1 MRQWCNMAGSPSK
14 RGRQKSGVEVMMT
27 ALAKRIAALMLA
39 AMFAMPAQAQDYP
52 SKPIR
57 FIVGF
62 AAGGGADIIA
72 RLLGQWL
79 SDRLGQTVVV
89 ENRPGAATNIAVEAV
104 ARAPADG
111 YTLLL
116 IGSPQTINANLY
128 ANLNYNFIRDIAPVG
143 GISRVPN
150 VLEVNLSVPVK
161 TVPEF
166 IAYAKA
172 NSGKINMA
180 SGGIGT
186 SPHVAGELFQ
196 MMTGVNMTHVPYRG
210 DAPAV
215 TDLIGGQMQVMFGV
229 MPTSIEQL
237 KAGKLRP
244 LAVTTATRSPLLPD
258 VPILGDFLPGYEAS
272 TWNGIGVPKNTPPGI
287 VERLNKEI
295 NLALADPKTAA
306 RLRDLGGTLI
316 PRSADDLGKLIAA
329 ETEKWAK
336 VIKFANIKPE

>member
-1 MRQWCNMAGSPSK
+1 
-14 RGRQKSGVEVMMT
+14 MMT
-27 ALAKRIAALMLA
+27 NLAKRVAALMVA
-39 AMFAMPAQAQDYP
+39 AMFALPAQAQDYP

-62 AAGGGADIIA
+62 TAGGGADIIA

-104 ARAPADG
+104 TRAPADG

-116 IGSPQTINANLY
+116 IGSPQTINTNLY
-128 ANLNYNFIRDIAPVG
+128 ANLNYNFIRDIAPVA

-196 MMTGVNMTHVPYRG
+196 MMTGVKMTHVPYRG

-229 MPTSIEQL
+229 MPTSIEQI

-244 LAVTTATRSPLLPD
+244 LAVTTDTRSPLLPE
-258 VPILGDFLPGYEAS
+258 VPTLGDFLPGYEAS
-272 TWNGIGVPKNTPPGI
+272 TWNGIGVPKNTPSSI
-287 VERLNKEI
+287 VARLNKEI
-295 NLALADPKTAA
+295 NAALADPKTAE

-316 PRSADDLGKLIAA
+316 PGTPDDLAKLIAA
-329 ETEKWAK
+329 ETDKWAK

>member
-1 MRQWCNMAGSPSK
+1 
-14 RGRQKSGVEVMMT
+14 MT
-27 ALAKRIAALMLA
+27 NLAKRVAALMVA
-39 AMFAMPAQAQDYP
+39 AMFALPAQAQDYP

-62 AAGGGADIIA
+62 TAGGGADIIA

-104 ARAPADG
+104 TRAPADG

-116 IGSPQTINANLY
+116 IGSPQTINTNLY
-128 ANLNYNFIRDIAPVG
+128 ANLNYNFIRDIAPVA

-196 MMTGVNMTHVPYRG
+196 MMTGVKMTHVPYRG

-229 MPTSIEQL
+229 MPTSIEQI

-244 LAVTTATRSPLLPD
+244 LAVTTDTRSPLLPE
-258 VPILGDFLPGYEAS
+258 VPTLGDFLPGYEAS
-272 TWNGIGVPKNTPPGI
+272 TWNGIGVPKNTPSSI
-287 VERLNKEI
+287 VARLNKEI
-295 NLALADPKTAA
+295 NAALADPKTAE

-316 PRSADDLGKLIAA
+316 PGTPDDLAKLIAA
-329 ETEKWAK
+329 ETDKWAK

>member
-1 MRQWCNMAGSPSK
+1 
-14 RGRQKSGVEVMMT
+14 VLE
-27 ALAKRIAALMLA
+27 
-39 AMFAMPAQAQDYP
+39 
-52 SKPIR
+52 
-57 FIVGF
+57 
-62 AAGGGADIIA
+62 
-72 RLLGQWL
+72 
-79 SDRLGQTVVV
+79 
-89 ENRPGAATNIAVEAV
+89 
-104 ARAPADG
+104 
-111 YTLLL
+111 
-116 IGSPQTINANLY
+116 ANL
-128 ANLNYNFIRDIAPVG
+128 L
-143 GISRVPN
+143 
-150 VLEVNLSVPVK
+150 VPVK

-166 IAYAKA
+166 IAYARA

-244 LAVTTATRSPLLPD
+244 LAVTTDTRSPLLPD

-272 TWNGIGVPKNTPPGI
+272 TWNGIGVPKNTPPDI

-316 PRSADDLGKLIAA
+316 PGSPGDLGKLIAA
-329 ETEKWAK
+329 ETDKWAK

>member
-1 MRQWCNMAGSPSK
+1 
-14 RGRQKSGVEVMMT
+14 MT
-27 ALAKRIAALMLA
+27 NLAKRVAALMVA
-39 AMFAMPAQAQDYP
+39 AMFALPAQAQDYP

-104 ARAPADG
+104 TRAPADG

-116 IGSPQTINANLY
+116 IGSPQTINTNLY
-128 ANLNYNFIRDIAPVG
+128 ANLNYNFIRDIAPVA

-161 TVPEF
+161 TVTEF

-196 MMTGVNMTHVPYRG
+196 MMTGVKMTHVPYRG

-229 MPTSIEQL
+229 MPTSIEQI

-244 LAVTTATRSPLLPD
+244 LAVTNDTRSPLLPE
-258 VPILGDFLPGYEAS
+258 VPTLGDFLPGYEAS
-272 TWNGIGVPKNTPPGI
+272 TWNGIGVPKNTPSSI
-287 VERLNKEI
+287 VARLNKEI
-295 NLALADPKTAA
+295 NAALADPKTAE

-316 PRSADDLGKLIAA
+316 PGTPDDLAKLIAA
-329 ETEKWAK
+329 ETDKWAK
-336 VIKFANIKPE
+336 VVKFAGISVE

>member
-1 MRQWCNMAGSPSK
+1 
-14 RGRQKSGVEVMMT
+14 MT
-27 ALAKRIAALMLA
+27 NLAKRVAALMVA
-39 AMFAMPAQAQDYP
+39 AMFALPAQAQDYP

-104 ARAPADG
+104 TRAPADG

-128 ANLNYNFIRDIAPVG
+128 ANLNYNFIRDIAPVA

-196 MMTGVNMTHVPYRG
+196 MMTGVKMTHVPYRG

-229 MPTSIEQL
+229 MPTSIEQI

-244 LAVTTATRSPLLPD
+244 LAVTTDTRSPLLPE
-258 VPILGDFLPGYEAS
+258 VPTLGDFLPGYEAS
-272 TWNGIGVPKNTPPGI
+272 TWNGIGVPKNTPSAI
-287 VERLNKEI
+287 VARLNKEI
-295 NLALADPKTAA
+295 NAALADPKTAE

-316 PRSADDLGKLIAA
+316 PGTPDDLAKLIAA
-329 ETEKWAK
+329 ETDKWAK

>member
-1 MRQWCNMAGSPSK
+1 
-14 RGRQKSGVEVMMT
+14 MT
-27 ALAKRIAALMLA
+27 ALAKRVAALMLA
-39 AMFAMPAQAQDYP
+39 AMFAMPAQAQGYP

-116 IGSPQTINANLY
+116 IGSPQTINATLY

-210 DAPAV
+210 DTPAV

-229 MPTSIEQL
+229 MPTSIEHL

-244 LAVTTATRSPLLPD
+244 LAVTTDTRSPLLPD

-272 TWNGIGVPKNTPPGI
+272 TWNGIGVPKNTPPDI

-316 PRSADDLGKLIAA
+316 PGTPGDLGKLIAA
-329 ETEKWAK
+329 ETDKWAK

>member
-1 MRQWCNMAGSPSK
+1 
-14 RGRQKSGVEVMMT
+14 
-27 ALAKRIAALMLA
+27 
-39 AMFAMPAQAQDYP
+39 MPAHAQDYP

-128 ANLNYNFIRDIAPVG
+128 ANLNYNFMRDIAPVG

-172 NSGKINMA
+172 NPGKINMA

-196 MMTGVNMTHVPYRG
+196 MMTGVKMTHVPYRG

-244 LAVTTATRSPLLPD
+244 LAVTTVTRSPLLPD
-258 VPILGDFLPGYEAS
+258 VPILDDFLPGYEAS
-272 TWNGIGVPKNTPPGI
+272 TWNGIGVPKNTPPAI
-287 VERLNKEI
+287 VEKLNKEI
-295 NLALADPKTAA
+295 NAALADPKTAG

-316 PRSADDLGKLIAA
+316 PGTPDDLGKLIAA
-329 ETEKWAK
+329 ETDKWAK

>member
-1 MRQWCNMAGSPSK
+1 
-14 RGRQKSGVEVMMT
+14 MT
-27 ALAKRIAALMLA
+27 NLAKRVAALMVA
-39 AMFAMPAQAQDYP
+39 AMFALPAQAQDYP

-62 AAGGGADIIA
+62 TAGGGADIIA

-104 ARAPADG
+104 TRAPADG

-128 ANLNYNFIRDIAPVG
+128 ANLNYNFIRDIAPVA

-196 MMTGVNMTHVPYRG
+196 MMTGVKMTHVPYRG

-229 MPTSIEQL
+229 MPTSIEQI

-244 LAVTTATRSPLLPD
+244 LAVTTDTRSPLLPE
-258 VPILGDFLPGYEAS
+258 VPTLGDFLPGYEAS
-272 TWNGIGVPKNTPPGI
+272 TWNGIGVPKNTPSSI
-287 VERLNKEI
+287 VARLNKEI
-295 NLALADPKTAA
+295 NAALADPKTAE

-316 PRSADDLGKLIAA
+316 PGTPDDLAKLIAA
-329 ETEKWAK
+329 ETDKWAK

>member
-1 MRQWCNMAGSPSK
+1 
-14 RGRQKSGVEVMMT
+14 MMT
-27 ALAKRIAALMLA
+27 SLVKRAAALILA
-39 AMFAMPAQAQDYP
+39 AMFAMPAKAQDYP

-57 FIVGF
+57 IIVGF

-128 ANLNYNFIRDIAPVG
+128 RNLNYNFIRDIAPVG

-166 IAYAKA
+166 VAYAKA
-172 NSGKINMA
+172 NAGRINMA

-186 SPHVAGELFQ
+186 SPHVAGELFK
-196 MMTGVNMTHVPYRG
+196 MMAGVDMIHVPYGG

-229 MPTSIEQL
+229 MPTSIEQI
-237 KAGKLRP
+237 KAGNLRP
-244 LAVTTATRSPLLPD
+244 LAVTTDIRSPLLPE
-258 VPILGDFLPGYEAS
+258 VPPLGDFLPGYEAS
-272 TWNGIGVPKNTPPGI
+272 TWNGIGVPKNTPREI
-287 VERLNKEI
+287 VEKLNKEI
-295 NLALADPKTAA
+295 NAALADPKTAA

-316 PRSADDLGKLIAA
+316 PGTPDDLGKLIAG
-329 ETEKWAK
+329 ETDKWAK

>member
-1 MRQWCNMAGSPSK
+1 
-14 RGRQKSGVEVMMT
+14 MT
-27 ALAKRIAALMLA
+27 NLAKRVAALMVA
-39 AMFAMPAQAQDYP
+39 AMFALPAQAQDYP

-104 ARAPADG
+104 TRAPADG

-128 ANLNYNFIRDIAPVG
+128 ANLNYNFIRDIAPVA
-143 GISRVPN
+143 GISRLPN

-161 TVPEF
+161 AVPEF

-196 MMTGVNMTHVPYRG
+196 MMTGVKMTHVPYRG

-229 MPTSIEQL
+229 MPTSIEQI

-244 LAVTTATRSPLLPD
+244 LAVTTDTRSPLLPE
-258 VPILGDFLPGYEAS
+258 VPTLGDFLACRKTRPPRSSRGSTRKSTPRWPIPRPLSAS
-272 TWNGIGVPKNTPPGI
+272 GIW
-287 VERLNKEI
+287 
-295 NLALADPKTAA
+295 AA
-306 RLRDLGGTLI
+306 R
-316 PRSADDLGKLIAA
+316 
-329 ETEKWAK
+329 
-336 VIKFANIKPE
+336 

>member
-1 MRQWCNMAGSPSK
+1 
-14 RGRQKSGVEVMMT
+14 MMT
-27 ALAKRIAALMLA
+27 TLAKGLAALMAA
-39 AMFAMPAQAQDYP
+39 AMFALPAQAQDYP

-79 SDRLGQTVVV
+79 SDHLGQTVVV

-128 ANLNYNFIRDIAPVG
+128 AHLNYNFIRDIAPVG

-172 NSGKINMA
+172 SPGKINMA

-196 MMTGVNMTHVPYRG
+196 MMTGVKMTHVPYRG

-229 MPTSIEQL
+229 MPTSIEQI

-244 LAVTTATRSPLLPD
+244 LAVTTDTRSPLLPE
-258 VPILGDFLPGYEAS
+258 VPMLGDFLPGYEAS
-272 TWNGIGVPKNTPPGI
+272 TWNGIGLPKSTPREI
-287 VERLNKEI
+287 VEKLNKEI
-295 NLALADPKTAA
+295 NAALADPRTAA
-306 RLRDLGGTLI
+306 RLKDLGGTLI
-316 PRSADDLGKLIAA
+316 PGTPDDLRKLIAA
-329 ETEKWAK
+329 ETDKWAK
-336 VIKFANIKPE
+336 VIKFVNITPE

>member
-1 MRQWCNMAGSPSK
+1 
-14 RGRQKSGVEVMMT
+14 MT
-27 ALAKRIAALMLA
+27 NLAKRVAALMVA
-39 AMFAMPAQAQDYP
+39 AMFALPAQAQDYP

-104 ARAPADG
+104 TRAPADG

-116 IGSPQTINANLY
+116 IGSPQTINTNLY
-128 ANLNYNFIRDIAPVG
+128 ANLNYNFIRDIAPVA

-161 TVPEF
+161 AVPEF

-196 MMTGVNMTHVPYRG
+196 MMTGVKMTHVPYRG

-229 MPTSIEQL
+229 MPTSIEQI

-244 LAVTTATRSPLLPD
+244 LAVTTDTRSPLLPE
-258 VPILGDFLPGYEAS
+258 VPTLGDFLPGYEAS
-272 TWNGIGVPKNTPPGI
+272 TWNGIGVPKNTPSSI
-287 VERLNKEI
+287 VARLNKEI
-295 NLALADPKTAA
+295 NAALADPKTAE

-316 PRSADDLGKLIAA
+316 PGTPDDLAKLIAA
-329 ETEKWAK
+329 ETDKWAK